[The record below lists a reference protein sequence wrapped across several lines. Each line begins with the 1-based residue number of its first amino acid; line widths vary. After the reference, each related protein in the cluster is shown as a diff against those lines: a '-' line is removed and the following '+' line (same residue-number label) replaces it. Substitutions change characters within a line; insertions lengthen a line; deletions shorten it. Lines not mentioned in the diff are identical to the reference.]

1 MENKKIFFQIQRGSQ
16 FDIIINNC
24 SIRTKVFNLIPL
36 PIMNKI
42 LLTFPSIYKMKIVNY
57 ESVLTLNN
65 GIQELLNEIKE
76 VKNIEGNIIECGSAR
91 CGTTAI
97 MGNFLIKNKINKQIY
112 ACDSFEGF
120 FNEEIKNEKK
130 RGLTLVKESAFT
142 YTSYDYVIKKI
153 KKLKLSNKIIIVKG
167 FFNETLSNIDSK
179 FSLALIDADL
189 EQSVTDSAEL
199 VWPKLSIGGVML
211 FDEYRSDEYK
221 GAKLAIDRFVINHK
235 DEIHKHYMMD
245 RLFYVQKK

>member
-1 MENKKIFFQIQRGSQ
+1 
-16 FDIIINNC
+16 
-24 SIRTKVFNLIPL
+24 
-36 PIMNKI
+36 MNKI

-65 GIQELLNEIKE
+65 GIKELLNEIKE

-199 VWPKLSIGGVML
+199 VWPKLSVGGVML
-211 FDEYRSDEYK
+211 FDEYKSDEYK

>member
-1 MENKKIFFQIQRGSQ
+1 
-16 FDIIINNC
+16 
-24 SIRTKVFNLIPL
+24 
-36 PIMNKI
+36 
-42 LLTFPSIYKMKIVNY
+42 MK
-57 ESVLTLNN
+57 
-65 GIQELLNEIKE
+65 
-76 VKNIEGNIIECGSAR
+76 
-91 CGTTAI
+91 
-97 MGNFLIKNKINKQIY
+97 
-112 ACDSFEGF
+112 
-120 FNEEIKNEKK
+120 KK